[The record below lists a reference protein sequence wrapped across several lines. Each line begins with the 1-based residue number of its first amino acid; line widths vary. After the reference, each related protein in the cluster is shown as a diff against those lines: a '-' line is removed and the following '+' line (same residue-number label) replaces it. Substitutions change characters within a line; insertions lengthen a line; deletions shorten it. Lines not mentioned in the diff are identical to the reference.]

1 MFSILGSKDN
11 VQDNVSARLNKT
23 ALAIYRIA
31 AFCGLLEAA
40 YDMVSVYIDEFVSF
54 NNGEADDLF
63 FQRSSKIAEQMY
75 GPILRKEERFIIST
89 DVCKRAQNV
98 NVKNLAQ
105 YLALMKISTE
115 DKKRWINSSG
125 KTMRSSMGFS
135 ITNKNSRNSIDV
147 QGKSQLPLSR
157 KQLNILKKTNNHK
170 ASILLHPSLLFLK
183 SGLYINSCL
192 KKASSLLE
200 SSFLKPLVDDG
211 YLVAIPN
218 GLICMKSMQGYQT

>member
-98 NVKNLAQ
+98 NVQNLAQ

-135 ITNKNSRNSIDV
+135 ITNQNELDELTDISRNSIDV

-192 KKASSLLE
+192 KKASSLIN
-200 SSFLKPLVDDG
+200 SQ
-211 YLVAIPN
+211 AI
-218 GLICMKSMQGYQT
+218 S